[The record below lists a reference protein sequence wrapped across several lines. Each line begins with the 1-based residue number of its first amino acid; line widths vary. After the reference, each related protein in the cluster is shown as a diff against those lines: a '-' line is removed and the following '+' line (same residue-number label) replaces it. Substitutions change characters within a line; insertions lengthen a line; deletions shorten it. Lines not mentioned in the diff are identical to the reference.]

1 MQGIHKSTFD
11 MRILFTALLAGLLL
25 VAPCKV
31 RNSLEHSLGLEKS
44 EVSNKIKTTVS
55 VTSCTSYEA
64 VQISQDHTTHV
75 LDIGNL
81 QLPALASTVRFT
93 VSNSENTFS
102 AVEKQPFATVVPLY
116 ILYRQFQVYS

>member
-11 MRILFTALLAGLLL
+11 MRILFTTLLAGLLL

-44 EVSNKIKTTVS
+44 EVSNKLKTTIS
-55 VTSCTSYEA
+55 IKSCASYEA
-64 VQISQDHTTHV
+64 VQISQDHTTKV
-75 LDIGNL
+75 VDIGTL
-81 QLPALASTVRFT
+81 QLPAMASTIVFT
-93 VSNSENTFS
+93 ASNNHKKFS
-102 AVEKQPFATVVPLY
+102 AVKKQPFAAEVPLY